1 MAHQRGAMLF
11 PWQQDDDARFAE
23 VAWFHHGFPQVG
35 PQTLCDPGRRDQTDC
50 ENISF
55 RTSQAYARSLG
66 RLWPPRANATARL
79 IYLDVGA
86 HEPFNY
92 QEPYG
97 PRVRGRT
104 IGNRTR
110 TRESSMQMFWPRY
123 PHGEAFATFAFEGDP
138 SRAAA
143 WQYPRVVALNATFV
157 PAAVSTFDGDGH
169 FGASGLGASLG
180 ATADK
185 AHQQPTRVIDFA
197 RWLEEKVRHDD
208 WVVCKLDVEKSEF
221 ELIPHLL
228 RRPSTLRLIDELFIE
243 CHHKETWSNGPHR
256 RSECVQMARNLQ
268 AAGVWTHG
276 WF

>member
-1 MAHQRGAMLF
+1 
-11 PWQQDDDARFAE
+11 
-23 VAWFHHGFPQVG
+23 
-35 PQTLCDPGRRDQTDC
+35 
-50 ENISF
+50 
-55 RTSQAYARSLG
+55 
-66 RLWPPRANATARL
+66 
-79 IYLDVGA
+79 
-86 HEPFNY
+86 
-92 QEPYG
+92 
-97 PRVRGRT
+97 
-104 IGNRTR
+104 
-110 TRESSMQMFWPRY
+110 MQMFWPRY

-268 AAGVWTHG
+268 AAGVWTHE